1 MPRTLA
7 TTSWGWHSRGGL
19 SRQHN
24 PSLPAYYAQKAT
36 VNGFVSPPVRGGECI
51 QNATKFSSVCQQ
63 RAISTR
69 SMPALAAAGGAA
81 GDGVTFVTTEAA
93 VRRNADPGSV
103 SFVTGANRGIG
114 LEVTRQLLSRTKG
127 EGRELEWRVVFV
139 ILVSTRA
146 PWLTTATAVVGVP
159 PSCTRTP
166 SHHAREMM
174 HIDYLGRGLGPFYTT
189 PFSPRISR
197 ISRNSVIENK
207 IIQRKPQHIANPRN
221 RRPPVFRAPLRFRGS
236 AKVR

>member
-1 MPRTLA
+1 MPRNNRSAANFVHLKRARRGARLSHIVRHSRTKILRALSQSSRNAGGVPRTLA
-7 TTSWGWHSRGGL
+7 TTSWGWHSGGGL

-51 QNATKFSSVCQQ
+51 QNATKFSSVCQR

-69 SMPALAAAGGAA
+69 SMPAPAAAGGAA

-127 EGRELEWRVVFV
+127 ERK
-139 ILVSTRA
+139 RA
-146 PWLTTATAVVGVP
+146 SG
-159 PSCTRTP
+159 
-166 SHHAREMM
+166 
-174 HIDYLGRGLGPFYTT
+174 G
-189 PFSPRISR
+189 
-197 ISRNSVIENK
+197 
-207 IIQRKPQHIANPRN
+207 
-221 RRPPVFRAPLRFRGS
+221 
-236 AKVR
+236 